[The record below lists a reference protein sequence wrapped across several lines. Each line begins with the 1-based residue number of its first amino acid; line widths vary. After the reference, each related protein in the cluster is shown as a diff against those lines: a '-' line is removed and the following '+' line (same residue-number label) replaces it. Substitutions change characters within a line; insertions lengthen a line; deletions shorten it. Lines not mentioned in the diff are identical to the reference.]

1 MPDNKLKKLFDG
13 VTDWAVAFR
22 TGLADMSTV
31 PRKSYAQSLA
41 DFSAPVPESGE
52 DWGAILEELETKS
65 KGAMLMQTSP
75 RFFGWV
81 MGATH
86 PVGVAAEFFT
96 AASGQMAAHPGAT
109 PANSAIET
117 VTERWILD
125 LLDLPRQSSIGF
137 VSGATIANFTCLVAA
152 SGEVLR
158 RVGWDANADGLF
170 GAPPITVLIGEDAH
184 STVFMALQ
192 YAGLGHRR
200 VVRVATDSQ
209 GRMRPDAFATEIAKV
224 KGPAIVILQAGQINT
239 GDFDPFA
246 EIVPMAKAAGAW
258 VHVDGAFGLWARAAK
273 SLKHLTAG
281 IELGRTHGPPTATNG
296 CRRPMIAA
304 SPSSRMNWP
313 TAAPCRLPRAI
324 CRRPRRA
331 SACPFNYVPELS
343 RRARGNST
351 WAVIKALGR
360 AGIAE
365 MVERHC
371 RVARQMAERLAA
383 EPGVAVV
390 NDVVINQVAVRF
402 GTDLG
407 DAESDRLTTAT
418 IARIQD
424 DGVCFAGGAEW
435 HGHQIMRISVTSRE
449 TSEEDGRRSAEA
461 MLDGLSQRAPAGVI
475 THQALVSRQSNS
487 H

>member
-1 MPDNKLKKLFDG
+1 MTTAKMKQLFDG
-13 VTDWAVAFR
+13 VTGWAVAFR
-22 TGLADMSTV
+22 AGLADMATV
-31 PRKSYAQSLA
+31 PRKSYAESLA
-41 DFSAPVPESGE
+41 EFSEPVPETGQ
-52 DWGAILEELETKS
+52 DWDSILDELKARSE
-65 KGAMLMQTSP
+65 GAMLMQTSP

-86 PVGVAAEFFT
+86 PAGIAAEFFT
-96 AASGQMAAHPGAT
+96 AASGQMVAHPGAT
-109 PANSAIET
+109 PANSAIEA

-200 VVRVATDSQ
+200 VVKVATDSQ
-209 GRMRPDAFATEIAKV
+209 GRMRPDAFAVEIAKV
-224 KGPAIVILQAGQINT
+224 EGPAIVILQAGQINT
-239 GDFDPFA
+239 GDSDPFA
-246 EIVPMAKAAGAW
+246 DIVPMARKAGAW
-258 VHVDGAFGLWARAAK
+258 VHVDGAFGLWARAAPT
-273 SLKHLTAG
+273 LKHLTAG
-281 IELGRTHGPPTATNG
+281 IDLADSWVADGHKWLQAPYDCGFAIVKDELAH
-296 CRRPMIAA
+296 RRAMSIAA
-304 SPSSRMNWP
+304 SYLP
-313 TAAPCRLPRAI
+313 AAQAGERV
-324 CRRPRRA
+324 
-331 SACPFNYVPELS
+331 PFNYVPELS

-360 AGIAE
+360 AGITE

-371 RVARQMAERLAA
+371 RVARQMAERLAS

-390 NDVVINQVAVRF
+390 NGVVINQVAVRF

-435 HGHQIMRISVTSRE
+435 HGRQIMRISVTSRE
-449 TSEEDGRRSAEA
+449 TNEEDGRRSAEA
-461 MLDGLSQRAPAGVI
+461 MLAAYRNV
-475 THQALVSRQSNS
+475 RQQG
-487 H
+487 